1 MKRMNPRENLLSLY
15 RRDGYEF
22 MPIRFAGCPTVR
34 QKITDAI
41 GEGVTLAQY
50 YNYEEGFAR
59 VASPSP
65 HVIEREEEVDWRSF
79 YSKELNEDT
88 GFDAYGVAHESGY
101 EGAAHMSRM
110 HHPMADVDSLEQM
123 QAYPWPEWDFDSIE
137 HMKQAVEAFH
147 NEGRPVVGEM
157 SSAVWETAWA
167 IRDMTMLMTDMM
179 LDDEKATFVLDKV
192 TADSAKRAAAFAR
205 AGADIINTGDDI
217 GMQDSIMMSEELYR
231 EWLKPRLAKV
241 IAAAKAE
248 NPDVLVLYHSC
259 GYVRPFIPDLI
270 EAGVDILNPV
280 QPECMDFADIHAEFG
295 DKLSFCGT
303 IGTQTT
309 MPFGTPEEV
318 REVVLRNLDIAGS
331 KGGLVACPT
340 HLLEPEVPWANID
353 AYIKACIK
361 FSRSR

>member
-123 QAYPWPEWDFDSIE
+123 QAYPWPEWDFDSID
-137 HMKQAVEAFH
+137 HMKQAVGAFH

-353 AYIKACIK
+353 AYIKACIE